1 MRTNFIHETDGDR
14 QGPSTGKM
22 PFYFLLST
30 FYFLLSTFYFILPLT
45 APQTSAKGLGP
56 PAPLT
61 LVHKNLQVKT
71 LHPNEIDRL

>member
-1 MRTNFIHETDGDR
+1 MRLMEIDR
-14 QGPSTGKM
+14 AHLQAKCLST
-22 PFYFLLST
+22 FYFLLST